1 MNEGIV
7 DRDLNGGM
15 ESRDLNGD
23 INGGMKLNLG
33 IVFKTYLLLFFK

>member
-1 MNEGIV
+1 MN
-7 DRDLNGGM
+7 RDLNGGM

-23 INGGMKLNLG
+23 IEYNDINGGMEVNLG